1 MLESMNRKH
10 GFTLVELLV
19 TITIMVILITLSVV
33 NLRSSQA
40 TARDDK
46 RKSDSEAI
54 AQHLEIYYRTGSDT
68 QQGGEYPPTSAM
80 ANEAAIIGTLRDVDP
95 KILRAPNVATTDPVS
110 LTTASNASTP
120 TASISSYIYQPL
132 QSDGALCTTPG
143 DECRKFNLYYT
154 LESAPTVVVKITSRN
169 Q

>member
-1 MLESMNRKH
+1 MLEGMNREH

-46 RKSDSEAI
+46 RKSDSESI
-54 AQHLEIYYRTGSDT
+54 AQYLEIYYKTGSDT
-68 QQGGEYPPTSAM
+68 MTGGEYPPTAYT
-80 ANEAAIIGTLRDVDP
+80 ANEAAIINTLRDIDP
-95 KILRAPNVATTDPVS
+95 KILRAPNVASTDPIS
-110 LTTASNASTP
+110 LANASSTSVP
-120 TASISSYIYQPL
+120 AANVSAYIYQPL

-143 DECRKFNLYYT
+143 DECRKFNLFYT
-154 LESAPTVVVKITSRN
+154 LESAPTVVQKITSKN